1 MKTGNENFINKI
13 AHLMET
19 DRSVDAPPDAIK
31 WAKNLYRTRA
41 AEPKETLVQRI
52 AAVLQIDLAPG
63 KAAPG
68 ERSASSAEA
77 RQMLF
82 SAGKNSIDVRIV
94 KIEKGSNVRGQILGE
109 SFAGCTVKLGEF
121 ETVSN
126 ELGEFSFAEIP
137 AGKYDLTLRT
147 NQAEIVIENLEIN

>member
-1 MKTGNENFINKI
+1 MNTGNENLINKI
-13 AHLMET
+13 VHLMET
-19 DRSVDAPPDAIK
+19 DESVDAPQDAIK

-41 AEPKETLVQRI
+41 TEPKKSFVQKI

-63 KAAPG
+63 KAAFG

-82 SAGKNSIDVRIV
+82 SAGENSVDVRIA
-94 KIEKGSNVRGQILGE
+94 KTEKGFNVRGQILGE
-109 SFAGCTVKLGEF
+109 GFAGCTVKLGEF

-126 ELGEFSFAEIP
+126 DLGEFSFAEIP
-137 AGKYDLTLRT
+137 GGKYDLTLQT
-147 NQAEIVIENLEIN
+147 NDAEIVIENLDIE